1 MMLVRVGYSMW
12 CRGRDVTTMRRILIA
27 AVIGAAAAIGLQ
39 RHDLIRYLK
48 IKQMSLGT
56 GHPEN
61 VPANGSHRYPAA
73 GRGGADGRGDFDAAR
88 RGGPAL

>member
-1 MMLVRVGYSMW
+1 
-12 CRGRDVTTMRRILIA
+12 MRKLFIAGIL
-27 AVIGAAAAIGLQ
+27 GAAAIIGLQ

-61 VPANGSHRYPAA
+61 VPAGGSHRYPDV
-73 GRGGADGRGDFDAAR
+73 GRES
-88 RGGPAL
+88 

>member
-1 MMLVRVGYSMW
+1 
-12 CRGRDVTTMRRILIA
+12 MRKVLIGAIL
-27 AVIGAAAAIGLQ
+27 GAAAILGLQ

-61 VPANGSHRYPAA
+61 VPAGGSHRYPGA
-73 GRGGADGRGDFDAAR
+73 GGRASAD
-88 RGGPAL
+88 

>member
-1 MMLVRVGYSMW
+1 
-12 CRGRDVTTMRRILIA
+12 MRKLLIA
-27 AVIGAAAAIGLQ
+27 VILGAAALIGLQ

-61 VPANGSHRYPAA
+61 VPAGGSHRYPDV
-73 GRGGADGRGDFDAAR
+73 GRAH
-88 RGGPAL
+88 

>member
-1 MMLVRVGYSMW
+1 
-12 CRGRDVTTMRRILIA
+12 MRKVLIGAIL
-27 AVIGAAAAIGLQ
+27 GAAAILGLQ

-61 VPANGSHRYPAA
+61 VPAGGSHRYPGA
-73 GRGGADGRGDFDAAR
+73 GGGAAEGTGDFDSAR
-88 RGGPAL
+88 HGGPAS

>member
-1 MMLVRVGYSMW
+1 
-12 CRGRDVTTMRRILIA
+12 MRKFLIA
-27 AVIGAAAAIGLQ
+27 AVVMAAVLAGLQ

-61 VPANGSHRYPAA
+61 VPAGGSHSYPSPAPAA
-73 GRGGADGRGDFDAAR
+73 RTAR
-88 RGGPAL
+88 